1 MIHRFKVYGKVRG
14 QGRPRVNYSRRSTYK
29 PNEDKKWERK
39 IKEEYINSGG
49 MHFGDKPI
57 AMAVISHRAIPESY
71 SKKIIE
77 EPDTIKPDAS
87 NILKSVEDA
96 LNKIAYYDD
105 KQIVCAIPLKKK
117 RKRDQ
122 REHLEII
129 ISDEF
134 DEEKLE
140 EIIRRLF

>member
-1 MIHRFKVYGKVRG
+1 MIHKFKVYGKIRG
-14 QGRPRVNYSRRSTYK
+14 QGRPRVTYDRRHTYK
-29 PNEDKKWERK
+29 AENDRKWERK

-49 MHFGDKPI
+49 MHFGNKPI
-57 AMAVISHRAIPESY
+57 AMAVISHRTLPKSY
-71 SKKIIE
+71 SKKIVDE
-77 EPDTIKPDAS
+77 SDTIKPDAS

-96 LNKIAYYDD
+96 LNKIAYDDD
-105 KQIVCAIPLKKK
+105 KQIVCAIPLKTK

-140 EIIRRLF
+140 DIVRRLF